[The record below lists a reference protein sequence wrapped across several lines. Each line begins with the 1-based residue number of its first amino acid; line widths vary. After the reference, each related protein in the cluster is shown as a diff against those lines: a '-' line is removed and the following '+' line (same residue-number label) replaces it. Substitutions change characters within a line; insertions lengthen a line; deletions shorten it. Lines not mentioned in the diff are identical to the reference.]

1 MSFVD
6 QTAGSLCSLSYDL
19 FRDTALGPSL
29 FSLCRVTGVRSL
41 LGFICVG
48 KCHLAQAAKALSE
61 RKETGMRGG
70 WSQGRNNMC
79 V

>member
-6 QTAGSLCSLSYDL
+6 QTAGSLCSPAHDL

-29 FSLCRVTGVRSL
+29 FSLCRVTSVLSSA
-41 LGFICVG
+41 GFICVE

-61 RKETGMRGG
+61 RKEREGVATGEK
-70 WSQGRNNMC
+70 
-79 V
+79 

>member
-6 QTAGSLCSLSYDL
+6 QTAGSLCSPAHDL

-29 FSLCRVTGVRSL
+29 FSLRRVTGARSTA
-41 LGFICVG
+41 GFICVE

-61 RKETGMRGG
+61 REEREGVSTEDK
-70 WSQGRNNMC
+70 
-79 V
+79 